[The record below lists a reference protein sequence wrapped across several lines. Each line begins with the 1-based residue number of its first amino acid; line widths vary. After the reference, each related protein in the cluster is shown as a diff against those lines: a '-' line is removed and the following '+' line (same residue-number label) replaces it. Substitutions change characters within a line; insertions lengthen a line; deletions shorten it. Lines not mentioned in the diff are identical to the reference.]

1 FFMAVKPHLQCVLT
15 FFPYTTLFRSRSAA
29 KATDRCRPLHRPP
42 TTGECHDTTPRSST
56 HPVNRRR
63 RRPAPPGRPLHH
75 LPTRRTRRRQDRK
88 STRLNSSHVSI
99 SYAVFCLKS

>member
-75 LPTRRTRRRQDRK
+75 LPTRRTRRRHPHCTKHHARSPPGTHQQDPR
-88 STRLNSSHVSI
+88 
-99 SYAVFCLKS
+99 